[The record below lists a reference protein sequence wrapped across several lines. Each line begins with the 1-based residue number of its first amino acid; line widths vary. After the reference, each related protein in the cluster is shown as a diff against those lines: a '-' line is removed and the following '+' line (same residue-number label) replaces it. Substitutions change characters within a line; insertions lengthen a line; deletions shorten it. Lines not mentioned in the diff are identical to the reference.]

1 MARPLQGPGSWVRTL
16 LPRGLELPEDQ
27 WQRRHRV
34 ILAILWLHVVGLV
47 GFAVF
52 RGNSLAHSLLEGA
65 IIAVCAAAASQRF
78 VGGRRFRSIAT
89 AAGLVASSA
98 VLVHLSGGVIEMHFH
113 FFVVV
118 GIITLYQD
126 WTVFVTAIVFVA
138 LHHGGMGVIDPHAV
152 YNHQGAHENPWKWA
166 AIHAVFVLAASAAQV
181 TSWRFAEDQYHRAEA
196 GIRARDR
203 RFRSLIENSS
213 DGISVIGSDGTI
225 VYDSPSVATI
235 LGNDPSARVGT
246 SAFASIHPDDLEAAN
261 VIFRDMVTGDLPGTV
276 SLELRARHAD
286 GSWRYLEA
294 RVKNLLATPDV
305 QGIVANF
312 RDVTDRKNLEDQ
324 LSHRAFHDVLTEL
337 PNRALFLDRV
347 SHAIATSKRTQESF
361 AVLFVDLDDFKTVND
376 GLGHAAGDEVLIT
389 VASRLKSCL
398 READT
403 CARLGGDE
411 FGALLEG
418 LGNPAEAYE
427 VGARIL
433 EALSDDLYIDDSRV
447 GVNASLGIVISSGDD
462 GDAAALVRNADLAMY
477 QAKSSGKGRYEIFES
492 GMHDAVVERLALKA
506 DLRRGVENDEFVA
519 HYQPIVE
526 LATGRVTGAEA
537 LVRWHHPVRGILAPA
552 AFLELA
558 EETGVIAAIG
568 ATVLRQA
575 CEDAAGWA
583 RSGSDAPGVSV
594 NLSASQLKEDGV
606 VDLITEVLRTTG
618 LLPSAL
624 TIEITETLLMEDP
637 ARAAETLRQLKAIGV
652 RIALDDF
659 GTGYSSL
666 SYLSRFPVDHLK
678 IDKSF
683 VDSLAGGGAATD
695 ASLVGAIAGIGEMLN
710 LQVTAE
716 GIEHHAQLAELQAL
730 GCNYGQG
737 YVYARP
743 VPKSEFDAL
752 LCDLF
757 PAPEASEMLAGLHA
771 QEALP
776 AP

>member
-1 MARPLQGPGSWVRTL
+1 MARPLQGSGGWVRRL

-34 ILAILWLHVVGLV
+34 ILGILWLHAVGLV
-47 GFAVF
+47 FFAIF
-52 RGNSLAHSLLEGA
+52 RGNSLAHSVLEGG
-65 IIAVCAAAASQRF
+65 IIAACAAAASQRF
-78 VGGRRFRSIAT
+78 VGGRRLRSIAT

-98 VLVHLSGGVIEMHFH
+98 VLVHLSGGLIEMHFH

-126 WTVFVTAIVFVA
+126 WTVFVTAILFVA

-152 YNHQGAHENPWKWA
+152 YNHSGAHESPWKWA
-166 AIHAVFVLAASAAQV
+166 AIHAAFVLAASAAQV
-181 TSWRFAEDQYHRAEA
+181 TSWRFTEDQYHRAEA

-213 DGISVIGSDGTI
+213 DGISVIGADGTI

-235 LGNDPSARVGT
+235 LGNDPSTRVGA
-246 SAFASIHPDDLEAAN
+246 SAFASIHPDDLETAN
-261 VIFRDMVTGDLPGTV
+261 AIFRDMVAGHLTGTV
-276 SLELRARHAD
+276 PLEVRTRHSD

-305 QGIVANF
+305 EGIVANF
-312 RDVTDRKNLEDQ
+312 RDVTDRKTLEDQ
-324 LSHRAFHDVLTEL
+324 LAHRAFHDVLTEL

-347 SHAIATSKRTQESF
+347 SHAIATSKRTNECF

-389 VASRLKSCL
+389 VGSRLKSCL

-433 EALSDDLYIDDSRV
+433 EVLSDDLYIDDSRV

-462 GDAAALVRNADLAMY
+462 GDAEVLVRNADLAMY
-477 QAKSSGKGRYEIFES
+477 QAKSTGKGRYEIFES

-506 DLRRGVENDEFVA
+506 DLRRGVENGEFVA

-526 LATGRVTGAEA
+526 LATGRITGAEA
-537 LVRWHHPVRGILAPA
+537 LVRWHHPERGVLAPA

-583 RSGSDAPGVSV
+583 RGDDDGPGVSV

-606 VDLITEVLRTTG
+606 VDLVMETLQATG
-618 LLPSAL
+618 LQPSAL

-637 ARAAETLRQLKAIGV
+637 ARAAETLHQLKAVGV

-716 GIEHHAQLAELQAL
+716 GIEHQAQLVELQAL
-730 GCNYGQG
+730 GCGYGQG

-757 PAPEASEMLAGLHA
+757 PAPEAGGMLAHLNA
-771 QEALP
+771 EETLS